1 MWLLPICLKMRI
13 ARTIMWGPRFQETP
27 WCEHKTFRYWK
38 WHKVSIKSIKM
49 ISEAHDQVGKVT
61 LKSSKIP
68 SAAPCRSAVRQSLH
82 CSASVPLTHWQM
94 GIVAESPKN
103 IKPHTHNSA
112 LFCLW
117 IWKRAMENGLFIDEL
132 PIKVMIFSTA
142 ILDCQSLIPRQAL
155 SDPKISFSTALH
167 AGVHAEGNQLAEDA
181 RPNLDATPD
190 SPHRS

>member
-1 MWLLPICLKMRI
+1 
-13 ARTIMWGPRFQETP
+13 
-27 WCEHKTFRYWK
+27 
-38 WHKVSIKSIKM
+38 
-49 ISEAHDQVGKVT
+49 
-61 LKSSKIP
+61 
-68 SAAPCRSAVRQSLH
+68 
-82 CSASVPLTHWQM
+82 
-94 GIVAESPKN
+94 
-103 IKPHTHNSA
+103 
-112 LFCLW
+112 
-117 IWKRAMENGLFIDEL
+117 MENGLFIDEL